1 MDWKVQLSCPVNGGL
16 YPRGIG
22 RGGDEAD
29 HGTMFCKEMSH
40 VNHGNGVALR
50 HERNQDEMW
59 LWSIISDIHG
69 YLFGL
74 DSNTAMEKKLVPLNK
89 YMNCFSR

>member
-1 MDWKVQLSCPVNGGL
+1 MKLTMV
-16 YPRGIG
+16 
-22 RGGDEAD
+22 

-74 DSNTAMEKKLVPLNK
+74 DSNTGMEKKLVPLDK
-89 YMNCFSR
+89 YMNCFGWWNATFSSIFLENIDPLTPVQ